1 MLATGM
7 SNAHSMPCWV
17 RSEPQIPNDGQ
28 RANPNLPGMTDPT
41 AQEDM
46 VPPPKPPRPS
56 QPATSTTQRQLEADE
71 QYARQLAKHYN
82 APAAGRRGPA
92 PGWENDPR
100 YRQPRGS
107 EDSEEKDYSF
117 FEGN

>member
-1 MLATGM
+1 
-7 SNAHSMPCWV
+7 MPCWV

>member
-1 MLATGM
+1 MC
-7 SNAHSMPCWV
+7 SKVN
-17 RSEPQIPNDGQ
+17 PQ
-28 RANPNLPGMTDPT
+28 LPGMTDPT

-56 QPATSTTQRQLEADE
+56 QAPTSTTQRQLEADE
-71 QYARQLAKHYN
+71 QYARQLAEHYN
-82 APAAGRRGPA
+82 APQGGRRGPA

-107 EDSEEKDYSF
+107 EDSEEKDYNF
-117 FEGN
+117 FEGIESSNLEDSKLCTDCEAICR